1 MKVLADTI
9 HGIIDLDDMQ
19 TELIAQPELQRL
31 TWLLQLSFTKL
42 VFPGA
47 NHSRLEHSIGC
58 SHLARKIADQLEL
71 TKDEKRTVIASGLL
85 HDIGH
90 SPLSHILEKF
100 SPVSHEQ
107 LASRI
112 ITGKEKLHLPS
123 SGQIPSILESHGLN
137 PEKIGAIICGNQKNY
152 LGNIISGDIDADRLD
167 YLLRDAYYTGVSH
180 GNIGIERIIKML
192 KIKDGKI
199 CVLEKGVRSVEE
211 MLLARMQ
218 MYPAVYWHH
227 AARIAGLMLAKAT
240 SPIIDHIPYFSSL
253 NDFEF
258 IEKLRTLG
266 PFQKETIERLLNRK
280 LYKRAFVATP
290 IELKKYPKIESLLQ
304 KPSEI
309 EEKISSSLGIDK
321 NHIIIDARSSAKKV
335 EPLNI
340 PVIRKD
346 GSLID
351 IKEIS
356 SLAGAVY
363 KKESLQPI
371 FSVYTPSENREKV
384 HDFVKNLIQ

>member
-1 MKVLADTI
+1 MKVLSDTI
-9 HGIIDLDDMQ
+9 HGIIDLDDLQ
-19 TELIAQPELQRL
+19 NELIAQPELQRL
-31 TWLLQLSFTKL
+31 TWVSQLSFTKL

-58 SHLARKIADQLEL
+58 SHLAGKIATQLEL
-71 TKDEKRTVIASGLL
+71 TKDEKRTVIAAGLL

-90 SPLSHILEKF
+90 PPLSHILEKF

-107 LASRI
+107 VASRI
-112 ITGKEKLHLPS
+112 ITGHEKLHLPS
-123 SGQIPSILESHGLN
+123 AGQIPTILESHGIN
-137 PEKIGAIICGNQKNY
+137 PEKIANIVTGKNKSY

-211 MLLARMQ
+211 MLVARMQ

-227 AARIAGLMLAKAT
+227 AARIAGSMLAKAT
-240 SPIIDHIPYFSSL
+240 SPVIDHIPYFSSL

-290 IELKKYPKIESLLQ
+290 IEIKKYPKIESLLQ
-304 KPSEI
+304 TPKEL
-309 EEKISSSLGIDK
+309 EEKISSSLSIDK
-321 NHIIIDARSSAKKV
+321 NHIIVDTRSSTQKL

-346 GSLID
+346 NSIID

-356 SLAGAVY
+356 TLAGAIY
-363 KKESLQPI
+363 KKESLQPL
-371 FSVYTPSENREKV
+371 FSVYTPLENREKV
-384 HDFVKNLIQ
+384 HDFIKDLIQ